1 MKLLKINLLVVLFSI
16 NLAYGREVLPSYL
29 VMARGYN
36 IDGESHLLIPQ
47 GYIVEIV
54 SLDLVTGTDVPG
66 EPGHNHTFSFIQIDS
81 GSPSDN
87 YFRINYT
94 SQSLPSS
101 LPKFMGPASVLI
113 HASGGVNSRAI
124 VAFKFTQITEYNF
137 IPNNTVVIPT
147 DATGTVNII
156 LESSE
161 DLVSW
166 TAANPGAY
174 GSTTS
179 KRFFR
184 VRAMANPE

>member
-1 MKLLKINLLVVLFSI
+1 MKLVTINILVALLSI
-16 NLAYGREVLPSYL
+16 NLACGRETLPPYL

-36 IDGESHLLIPQ
+36 IDGESHLFIPQ
-47 GYIVEIV
+47 GYVVEIV
-54 SLDLVTGTDVPG
+54 SLDLVTGTDIPG
-66 EPGHNHTFSFIQIDS
+66 IPGQNHTFSFIQIDS
-81 GSPSDN
+81 GSPSEN

-94 SQSLPSS
+94 SESLPSS

-113 HASGGVNSRAI
+113 QANGGVNSRAI
-124 VAFKFTQITEYNF
+124 AAFKFTQITENNF

-147 DATGTVNII
+147 DATGTVNVI

-166 TAANPGAY
+166 TAADPGTY

-184 VRAMANPE
+184 VRAMANP